1 MLPIRHGIVRSALPC
16 GGRQHFGGFG
26 CLQGMPRKKKQEER
40 EVRERSDGSSVYD
53 IGTPIWDKYYHEVR
67 KHVKFPRYYK
77 KALNW

>member
-1 MLPIRHGIVRSALPC
+1 
-16 GGRQHFGGFG
+16 
-26 CLQGMPRKKKQEER
+26 MPRKKKQEER